1 MTFEFERQIAN
12 VCSRVAARQGEHV
25 RIKLR
30 EALWCHRDSLQDVLK
45 KMATG
50 EFPPSQYEAVINTE
64 KRKLLDSLAKETSL
78 SQAPIPM
85 LVTSLLFEL
94 AKESVSIN

>member
-1 MTFEFERQIAN
+1 MTLEFERQIAN

-30 EALWCHRDSLQDVLK
+30 EALWSHRDSLQDVLNK
-45 KMATG
+45 IATG
-50 EFPPSQYEAVINTE
+50 EFPPSQYETVINTE
-64 KRKLLDSLAKETSL
+64 KRKLINSLAKETSL
-78 SQAPIPM
+78 SQVPIPM

-94 AKESVSIN
+94 AKENV